1 MKRQIIK
8 SLHTSN
14 TEGFSI
20 KVFTEPLSSQIVKY
34 YQFHMSEIE
43 VVYNTS
49 DDTFLGIKLSDTS
62 IHKSISFDK
71 DGLGLLINVT
81 AQDVVGENSNPQP
94 KTLREV
100 VSKITINESSYETPF
115 DLSQMYEDIIVNR
128 SVDDINMMVEE
139 IQEEIPDTPTVINW
153 WDEIIKGVTIKSMP
167 DSNKLIMKAIDEVQ
181 QIAFDIIAEPN
192 KLDAHGEWYSKD
204 TLVKACENFNQNL
217 LTGNVTP
224 NLYHVQAE
232 TEKLQIL
239 KTFIVPVD
247 CIIGEQEVVE
257 GTWVSEM
264 KYIDKALWDKKVSGE
279 ILGVSIGAMGKR
291 IQPEELS

>member
-1 MKRQIIK
+1 
-8 SLHTSN
+8 
-14 TEGFSI
+14 
-20 KVFTEPLSSQIVKY
+20 
-34 YQFHMSEIE
+34 MSEIE

>member
-81 AQDVVGENSNPQP
+81 GQDVVGENSNPQP

-128 SVDDINMMVEE
+128 SVDDVTEQVEE
-139 IQEEIPDTPTVINW
+139 EEIKTNIPLIINW
-153 WDEIIKGVTIKSMP
+153 WDEIIKGVTLEGMP
-167 DSNKLIMKAIDEVQ
+167 NSNKLIMKAIDEVQ
-181 QIAFDIIAEPN
+181 QIAVDIIAEPN
-192 KLDAHGEWYSKD
+192 KLDAHGEWYSKE
-204 TLVKACENFNQNL
+204 TLVKACENFNKNL
-217 LTGNVTP
+217 TSGNVTP

-239 KTFIVPVD
+239 KTFIVPCD
-247 CIIGEQEVVE
+247 CIIGEQEVSE

-279 ILGVSIGAMGKR
+279 ILGISIGAMGKR
-291 IQPEELS
+291 VQPEEEA

>member
-1 MKRQIIK
+1 
-8 SLHTSN
+8 
-14 TEGFSI
+14 
-20 KVFTEPLSSQIVKY
+20 
-34 YQFHMSEIE
+34 MSEIE

-81 AQDVVGENSNPQP
+81 GQDVVGENSNPQP

-128 SVDDINMMVEE
+128 SVDDVTEQVEE
-139 IQEEIPDTPTVINW
+139 EEIKTNIPLIINW
-153 WDEIIKGVTIKSMP
+153 WDEIIKGVTLEGMP
-167 DSNKLIMKAIDEVQ
+167 NSNKLIMKAIDEVQ
-181 QIAFDIIAEPN
+181 QIAVDIIAEPN
-192 KLDAHGEWYSKD
+192 KLDAHGEWYSKE
-204 TLVKACENFNQNL
+204 TLVKACENFNKNL
-217 LTGNVTP
+217 TSGNVTP

-239 KTFIVPVD
+239 KTFIVPCD
-247 CIIGEQEVVE
+247 CIIGEQEVSE

-279 ILGVSIGAMGKR
+279 ILGISIGAMGKR
-291 IQPEELS
+291 VQPEEEA

>member
-1 MKRQIIK
+1 MKRQVIK

-81 AQDVVGENSNPQP
+81 GQDVVGENSNPQP

-100 VSKITINESSYETPF
+100 VSRITINENSYETPF

-128 SVDDINMMVEE
+128 SVEDVTEQVEE
-139 IQEEIPDTPTVINW
+139 EEIKTNIPLIINW
-153 WDEIIKGVTIKSMP
+153 WDEIIKGVTLEGMP
-167 DSNKLIMKAIDEVQ
+167 DSDKLIMKAIDEVQ
-181 QIAFDIIAEPN
+181 QIAVDIIAEPN
-192 KLDAHGEWYSKD
+192 KLDAHGEWYSKE
-204 TLVKACENFNQNL
+204 TLVKACENFNKNL

-239 KTFIVPVD
+239 KTFIVPCD
-247 CIIGEQEVVE
+247 CTIGEQEVSE

-279 ILGVSIGAMGKR
+279 ILGISIGAMGKR
-291 IQPEELS
+291 AQPEEEA